1 MLPTDEKLIAELRAD
16 EGVEYSPYIDTVG
29 IKTVGVGHNLKS
41 SPIANAEY
49 PLTDEQVDNLLA
61 NDLKIVF
68 NGLDKNLPWWRELS
82 YVRQRVLANMAFNL
96 GISGLLGFTNTLD
109 LIKKGEYAKAANG
122 MLASKWAGQVGARAK
137 RLAMMMITG

>member
-16 EGVEYSPYIDTVG
+16 EGVEYSPYVDTVG

-41 SPIANAEY
+41 SPISNAEY
-49 PLTDEQVDNLLA
+49 PLTDEQVDMLLA

-68 NGLDKNLPWWRELS
+68 NGLDKHLLWWRELS

-109 LIKKGEYAKAANG
+109 LMKKGEYVKAANG